1 MNTPSLVAKVEAVV
15 GEYVGEA
22 GDGVHVE
29 DLVEVEPGVG
39 HCGGGGR
46 LRFLLFR
53 FRVLLSVG
61 VCQVWSGL
69 CRKSSR
75 NVGQCPTTARIK
87 QVPL

>member
-1 MNTPSLVAKVEAVV
+1 MAKVEAVV

-39 HCGGGGR
+39 HCGGDGR

-53 FRVLLSVG
+53 FRLLLSVC
-61 VCQVWSGL
+61 VCKVWG
-69 CRKSSR
+69 KSSNR
-75 NVGQCPTTARIK
+75 NIGQCPVEAVRR
-87 QVPL
+87 QVFEGGLQAGLY